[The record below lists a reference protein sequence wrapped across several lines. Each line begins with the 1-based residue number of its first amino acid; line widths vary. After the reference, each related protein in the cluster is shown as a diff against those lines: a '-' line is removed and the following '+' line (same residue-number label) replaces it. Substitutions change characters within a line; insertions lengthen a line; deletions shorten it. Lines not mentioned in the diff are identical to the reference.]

1 MELVFAG
8 ELRPADTDLKTT
20 ACLAQF
26 KLNATQNGPDLDLST
41 ADTEINTALGLQMLQ
56 RWTSQRV

>member
-20 ACLAQF
+20 SCLAQF
-26 KLNATQNGPDLDLST
+26 KPNAKENRADLDLST
-41 ADTEINTALGLQMLQ
+41 ADMEINMALRLQLLQ
-56 RWTSQRV
+56 LRSSD

>member
-20 ACLAQF
+20 SSLAQF
-26 KLNATQNGPDLDLST
+26 KPSAGQNGPDLDLST
-41 ADTEINTALGLQMLQ
+41 ADIEINTALRLQMLQ
-56 RWTSQRV
+56 RWTSY

>member
-20 ACLAQF
+20 SCLAQ
-26 KLNATQNGPDLDLST
+26 LRPNAAENGSDLDLST
-41 ADTEINTALGLQMLQ
+41 ADKEINTALRLQMLQ
-56 RWTSQRV
+56 

>member
-20 ACLAQF
+20 SCLAQF
-26 KLNATQNGPDLDLST
+26 ESNAEENRPDLDPST
-41 ADTEINTALGLQMLQ
+41 ADTETSTALRLQMLQ
-56 RWTSQRV
+56 LRSSDSV

>member
-20 ACLAQF
+20 SCLAQF
-26 KLNATQNGPDLDLST
+26 ESNAKENRPDLDLST
-41 ADTEINTALGLQMLQ
+41 ADMEISTALRLQMLQ
-56 RWTSQRV
+56 LRLSDSV